1 MVSNSYNFDKAKE
14 IVQLMIGVITA
25 SEESDNKE
33 ICISY
38 AYVAVSQYYYVLM
51 KYNEVCFYI
60 VF

>member
-1 MVSNSYNFDKAKE
+1 MLSNSYNFDEAKK
-14 IVQLMIGVITA
+14 ILQDMFDIIA
-25 SEESDNKE
+25 ISENMNNKE

>member
-1 MVSNSYNFDKAKE
+1 MVSNSYNFNKGKR
-14 IVQLMIGVITA
+14 ILHLMLDVISI
-25 SEESDNKE
+25 SEQIDNKE
-33 ICISY
+33 LCISY